1 MSEAWLKEQIAPDGV
16 EKDGCHPDT
25 AQAVEDYYHQK
36 IESTGAAKA
45 ITAPIASSNDPGA
58 HLYPLWNLMV
68 DTLMQL
74 PESQVVPSLIQ
85 LATRCDSKTTEPGP
99 IWQNHNTR
107 DACSWLPLG
116 QNTMRDDWRRT
127 LAAARWITIA
137 GDPLYAGAFNG
148 IESRAL
154 ERRRELG
161 EEAAVMTLV
170 RWLFWEE
177 CMEVL
182 RERTEQVAGAAET
195 AVRAMK
201 RIRWVVIDWNRNW
214 YYFSG

>member
-1 MSEAWLKEQIAPDGV
+1 MDHYWGR
-16 EKDGCHPDT
+16 
-25 AQAVEDYYHQK
+25 
-36 IESTGAAKA
+36 
-45 ITAPIASSNDPGA
+45 
-58 HLYPLWNLMV
+58 PL
-68 DTLMQL
+68 
-74 PESQVVPSLIQ
+74 
-85 LATRCDSKTTEPGP
+85 
-99 IWQNHNTR
+99 
-107 DACSWLPLG
+107 
-116 QNTMRDDWRRT
+116 
-127 LAAARWITIA
+127 
-137 GDPLYAGAFNG
+137 AGAFNG

-201 RIRWVVIDWNRNW
+201 RIRWVVIDWKRNW